1 MPSAANFE
9 YFFTKIF
16 EFFQQPPALMIS
28 ASFGFYIFLAVISA
42 LFLTLMAYCFV
53 RLLEIRKKEHEH
65 LHHEILEYAHHHA
78 EAEKETAKK
87 NNMSDNEKWGNVLQY
102 VFSGNPGDWKLA
114 IIEADSMLDSL
125 MDHLGIKGE
134 NLGEKLKNADKD
146 KFRSI
151 SIAWEV
157 HIIRNKIAHESGEF
171 ELSQHEAKRVI
182 ALYEQIFREF
192 GYI

>member
-1 MPSAANFE
+1 MPDQSIG
-9 YFFTKIF
+9 YYLTKFF
-16 EFFQQPPALMIS
+16 EFLQQAFIFVVS
-28 ASFGFYIFLAVISA
+28 STTGFYIFLSIVSIFF
-42 LFLTLMAYCFV
+42 LFIMAYCGV
-53 RLLEIRKKEHEH
+53 RLIEIRKKEHEH
-65 LHHEILEYAHHHA
+65 LHHEIIEYAHHHA
-78 EAEKETAKK
+78 EQEKATAQK
-87 NNMSDNEKWGNVLQY
+87 NNMSDNEQWGNVLQY
-102 VFSGNPGDWKLA
+102 VFSGNPSDWKLA
-114 IIEADSMLDSL
+114 IIEADNMLDKL

-146 KFRSI
+146 KFRNI
-151 SIAWEV
+151 SAAWEV